1 MFGGKGRHH
10 RSYSA
15 PLIDRLNRR
24 CQPLFG
30 DPIEENFSAPAD
42 IPSNELL
49 GLEYLFAQSI
59 GESASA
65 PFSLEG
71 IVEDGPGGDEEVV
84 MPGHTDPEE
93 DEEVVMP
100 GHTDPEEDEAYQS
113 AVEANENGLDATVP
127 HILLTNEETSS
138 AQPPAIVSNYV
149 SAPFIL

>member
-71 IVEDGPGGDEEVV
+71 IVEDGPG
-84 MPGHTDPEE
+84 E
-93 DEEVVMP
+93 DEEVVMS